1 MLQSHEL
8 PERHLPISAL
18 KNGQPFFGTD
28 GRTPAA
34 RNCNPFSN
42 APLRLNSIAASHSI
56 DENINEFFLI
66 RLDKFKIKMLPFE
79 FKTSENT
86 ETPWC

>member
-8 PERHLPISAL
+8 QERHLLISVL

-34 RNCNPFSN
+34 RNCNPLSN
-42 APLRLNSIAASHSI
+42 APLRLNSIAASYSI
-56 DENINEFFLI
+56 DKNIDEIFFN
-66 RLDKFKIKMLPFE
+66 KIEATL
-79 FKTSENT
+79 
-86 ETPWC
+86 ETPIY